1 MTRIAPGAI
10 KDSDNLIASTK
21 AIRDAVAFFLK
32 IDDADLSPGSSA
44 TWIVNQEKGRAYALK
59 ISIEAAGCLSAEP
72 KVI

>member
-32 IDDADLSPGSSA
+32 IDDADLSTGSSA
-44 TWIVNQEKGRAYALK
+44 TWIVNQEKGRSYALK
-59 ISIEAAGCLSAEP
+59 ISIEASGCLSAEP